1 MGLPPSNWDKSIE
14 SDKADSKKGQSCP
27 SCDIELP
34 DDLKFCTDCGTP
46 LPEKKSNKALNT
58 VLIVFGLLT
67 IGLLGWI
74 FYYDASSEGY
84 VGFELMFPILFF
96 WILLITTS
104 VLGCVRLSRTG
115 LPQPL
120 KGFLIILSSSPAWI
134 WIPAIFILASLYEG

>member
-120 KGFLIILSSSPAWI
+120 KWFLIILSSSPAWI
-134 WIPAIFILASLYEG
+134 WIPAIFISASLYEG

>member
-1 MGLPPSNWDKSIE
+1 M
-14 SDKADSKKGQSCP
+14 QSCP
-27 SCDIELP
+27 SCETENSGLA
-34 DDLKFCTDCGTP
+34 KFCTDCGIP

-74 FYYDASSEGY
+74 WYFIDSFGDEY
-84 VGFELMFPILFF
+84 VSGFALMFPALLL
-96 WILLITTS
+96 WILLITTC

-115 LPQPL
+115 LPPPL

-134 WIPAIFILASLYEG
+134 WIPAIFISASLYEG

>member
-1 MGLPPSNWDKSIE
+1 M
-14 SDKADSKKGQSCP
+14 QSCP
-27 SCDIELP
+27 SCETENSGLA
-34 DDLKFCTDCGTP
+34 KFCTDCGIP

-115 LPQPL
+115 LPSPL
-120 KGFLIILSSSPAWI
+120 KWFLIILSSSPAWI
-134 WIPAIFILASLYEG
+134 WIPAIFISASLYEG